1 MKITAFLSYYEPETA
16 SSLYLAKNLMEGLAD
31 RGHEVDLY
39 VPRPS
44 RGVSDFV
51 RAKYKRNRT
60 EILMD
65 GRLRIHRFF
74 SPREGRNPVGR
85 ALRYALNNLICIA
98 KGIRADGDVIF
109 IESTPPTQGMMAGM
123 IKAIKKT
130 PVAYGLQD
138 VFPDSMVNSGMMRE
152 GSAMESVGRWIESKT
167 YKAADAIIVISQDI
181 RENILA
187 KGVSPAKVSLIPNW
201 VEYDAIYPIPRNENP
216 LITELGLREDAFYVV
231 YAGSVGYAQNVDV
244 LLEASLLTRE
254 TPDIEYIIFGTGSE
268 MADCQK
274 RAKEF
279 CCENVSFY
287 PLLPYERSAEVYSL
301 ADLAL
306 VSCRKG
312 FGSAAMPSKTW
323 NILSC
328 GTPILLS
335 FDDDT
340 ELASLIRRE
349 GLGYFSEADDARM
362 LAQAILTAYRD
373 RETLSAISSRCRPYV
388 IKNLNKE
395 ELIDQY
401 SEAMEAVASH
411 GK

>member
-130 PVAYGLQD
+130 PVAYGLRTC
-138 VFPDSMVNSGMMRE
+138 FRIRGEFGN
-152 GSAMESVGRWIESKT
+152 
-167 YKAADAIIVISQDI
+167 DA
-181 RENILA
+181 
-187 KGVSPAKVSLIPNW
+187 
-201 VEYDAIYPIPRNENP
+201 
-216 LITELGLREDAFYVV
+216 
-231 YAGSVGYAQNVDV
+231 
-244 LLEASLLTRE
+244 
-254 TPDIEYIIFGTGSE
+254 
-268 MADCQK
+268 
-274 RAKEF
+274 
-279 CCENVSFY
+279 
-287 PLLPYERSAEVYSL
+287 
-301 ADLAL
+301 
-306 VSCRKG
+306 
-312 FGSAAMPSKTW
+312 
-323 NILSC
+323 
-328 GTPILLS
+328 
-335 FDDDT
+335 
-340 ELASLIRRE
+340 
-349 GLGYFSEADDARM
+349 
-362 LAQAILTAYRD
+362 
-373 RETLSAISSRCRPYV
+373 
-388 IKNLNKE
+388 
-395 ELIDQY
+395 
-401 SEAMEAVASH
+401 
-411 GK
+411 